1 MKSLLPNPPRR
12 SASAVLLAFTLA
24 VSPAWGEKA
33 DRSKPMVVEADK
45 PGSVDL
51 QKQIVVFNGNVLISQ
66 GTMQIRADRVE
77 LRETSDGYRTG
88 IASAAGGQQASYK
101 QKRDGVDETV
111 EGVADRIEFDGRS
124 ETLKFVGNGV
134 VRRLRAG
141 TPVDEI
147 TGALIT
153 WDHNAELFSVQGGTA
168 TPTNPGGR
176 IRAVLGPRVDPAA
189 SAASAGKPARS
200 SPEPR

>member
-1 MKSLLPNPPRR
+1 MSLRPFAPPIRHGALSLLL
-12 SASAVLLAFTLA
+12 AGALLM
-24 VSPAWGEKA
+24 PAMAEKA

-51 QKQIVVFNGNVLISQ
+51 QKSIVVFNGNVLISQ

-77 LRETSDGYRTG
+77 LRETPDGYRTG
-88 IASAAGGQQASYK
+88 IATSAGNSQASYK

-111 EGVADRIEFDGRS
+111 EGAADRIEFDGRS
-124 ETLKFVGNGV
+124 ETLRFVGNGV

-168 TPTNPGGR
+168 TPANPGGR
-176 IRAVLGPRVDPAA
+176 IRAVLGPRVEPPVSAA
-189 SAASAGKPARS
+189 SAARPPRAA
-200 SPEPR
+200 PEPR

>member
-1 MKSLLPNPPRR
+1 MAWLLVG
-12 SASAVLLAFTLA
+12 ALA
-24 VSPAWGEKA
+24 VSPAFGEKA

-66 GTMQIRADRVE
+66 GTMQIRADR
-77 LRETSDGYRTG
+77 
-88 IASAAGGQQASYK
+88 
-101 QKRDGVDETV
+101 VDETV

-168 TPTNPGGR
+168 TPSNPGGR

-189 SAASAGKPARS
+189 SAASSAARPVRT

>member
-1 MKSLLPNPPRR
+1 MAWLLVG
-12 SASAVLLAFTLA
+12 ALA
-24 VSPAWGEKA
+24 VSPAFGEKA
-33 DRSKPMVVEADK
+33 DRNKPMVVEADK

-77 LRETSDGYRTG
+77 LRETADGYRTG
-88 IASAAGGQQASYK
+88 VASAVGGQQASYK

-168 TPTNPGGR
+168 TPSNPGGR
-176 IRAVLGPRVDPAA
+176 IRAVLGPRVEPAA
-189 SAASAGKPARS
+189 SAASGARPARS
-200 SPEPR
+200 SAEPR